1 MAKKILSKEEI
12 LHLADL
18 AKLKLTDNE
27 IEKFGIQLSEIIG
40 YIEQLNK
47 VDTENV
53 EPVSQLTDLTNVR
66 REDKSSD
73 AQSLSQNQALQN
85 TKSVKDGYIR
95 VEAIFDE

>member
-18 AKLKLTDNE
+18 AKLKLTEEE
-27 IEKFGIQLSEIIG
+27 IEKFRIQLSEIIG

-47 VDTENV
+47 VDTKNV
-53 EPVSQLTDLTNVR
+53 EPVSQLTDLTNVS

-73 AQSLSQNQALQN
+73 AQSLTQKQTLQN
-85 TKSVKDGYIR
+85 TKSTKDGYIR
-95 VEAIFDE
+95 VEAIFSE

>member
-18 AKLKLTDNE
+18 AKLKLTEEE
-27 IEKFGIQLSEIIG
+27 IEKFRIQLSEIIG

-53 EPVSQLTDLTNVR
+53 EPVAQLTDLTNIS

-73 AQSLSQNQALQN
+73 VQSLTQKQALQN
-85 TKSVKDGYIR
+85 TKSTKDGYIR
-95 VEAIFDE
+95 VEAIFSE